1 MAKQALAKPVMG
13 SRQAAD
19 AFADSV
25 GEDRQNVRVID
36 PKWKDLLGA
45 VALVELHAEC
55 AKVETVLTLSDLGIT
70 AKDEAESKALSSVLS
85 LGTRYLLP
93 KRVVQE
99 GTYWRNQFRQALY
112 RRSLKSH
119 WGYLVP
125 QQQYQAWKA
134 ASEKARAGYMAWAI
148 ETVGKWDELMAEVEA
163 DYTAIGWRNCRVL
176 LESGVLHFAM
186 PGDSSLWVA
195 AFVKRMMRQ
204 TISAEQFLAEAKMWW
219 DVGYIP
225 LKSMLATDEAEAVH
239 AQALAQAK
247 TEMEKDIL
255 NDAKQQFENGLF
267 QFVSDVRGEIAE
279 RVYNVMA
286 DVLEAIEKNKGE
298 LPRNSTKQLRN
309 LIEAVNDLKFW
320 DDATLDAQ
328 MDNIRKLCNSKGRTE
343 QEMTSVLREVGT
355 EARVLMTELQRPVE
369 RQSRHLGDMVE
380 DEAIVSN
387 RAQRSLSVLDDD
399 EPAVQSHRQ
408 ARRLVLA

>member
-1 MAKQALAKPVMG
+1 MAKQPLAKPVMG

-25 GEDRQNVRVID
+25 GENRENVRVID

-93 KRVVQE
+93 KRIVRE

-119 WGYLVP
+119 WGHLVP
-125 QQQYQAWKA
+125 QQQYQSWKA
-134 ASEKARAGYMAWAI
+134 ASEKARAGYYTWAN
-148 ETVGKWDELMAEVEA
+148 ETVAKWDDLMAEVEA
-163 DYTAIGWRNCRVL
+163 DYAAIGWRNYRVL
-176 LESGVLHFAM
+176 CQQGVLVNDGHGT
-186 PGDSSLWVA
+186 PWVA

-204 TISAEQFLAEAKMWW
+204 TISAEQFLYEAKMWW

-267 QFVSDVRGEIAE
+267 QFVSDVRGEVAE
-279 RVYNVMA
+279 RVYNVTA

-320 DDATLDAQ
+320 DDETLDAQ
-328 MDNIRKLCNSKGRTE
+328 MDNIRKLCNSKGRSE
-343 QEMTSVLREVGT
+343 QELTSVLRNIGT
-355 EARVLMTELQRPVE
+355 EARVLMTELERPIG

-399 EPAVQSHRQ
+399 EPAIQSHRQ

>member
-1 MAKQALAKPVMG
+1 MTKQALAKPVMG

-70 AKDEAESKALSSVLS
+70 AKDEAESKALTSVLS

-93 KRVVQE
+93 KRVIQE

-119 WGYLVP
+119 WGHIVP

-134 ASEKARAGYMAWAI
+134 ASEKARAGYYSWAN
-148 ETVGKWDELMAEVEA
+148 ETVASWAALMAEVEA
-163 DYTAIGWRNCRVL
+163 DYTAIGWRNYRVL
-176 LESGVLHFAM
+176 CEQGVLE
-186 PGDSSLWVA
+186 PKLGEGKPWVA

-204 TISAEQFLAEAKMWW
+204 TISAEQFMAEAKMWW

-255 NDAKQQFENGLF
+255 SDAKQQFENGLF

-309 LIEAVNDLKFW
+309 LIDSVNDLKFW
-320 DDATLDAQ
+320 DDDDLDAQ
-328 MDNIRKLCNSKGRTE
+328 MASIRKLCNSKGRDE
-343 QEMTSVLREVGT
+343 AEMRGVLRNIGT
-355 EARVLMTELQRPVE
+355 EARVLMTELERPIE

-387 RAQRSLSVLDDD
+387 RSQRSLSVADDD
-399 EPAVQSHRQ
+399 EPVVQSHRQ